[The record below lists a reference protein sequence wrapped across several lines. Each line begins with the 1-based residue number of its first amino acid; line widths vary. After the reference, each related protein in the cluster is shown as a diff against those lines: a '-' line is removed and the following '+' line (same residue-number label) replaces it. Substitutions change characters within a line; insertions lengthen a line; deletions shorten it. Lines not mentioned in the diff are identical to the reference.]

1 VEARYT
7 YRLRVNA
14 EQARLLQGV
23 FDVTRFV
30 WNQTLGRWSDLWRY
44 EGERLSYGEASAD
57 LTDLRQTFDWLGE
70 QPHVPQQQVIRA
82 LYKAISAFFDKKNP
96 AGRPKFKR
104 KGRHATAEWTKN
116 GFKVTGTGLGLTG
129 DRLSVATSAGRVELR
144 VVWPRPLPSPS
155 GMVTVYRDAV
165 GRWWASF
172 TVKVEA
178 ERLPASGRT
187 TGLDLGLD
195 VYATTEFPDADVEN
209 PRHARRAAKA
219 LARSQRN
226 AGRKQKGS
234 KNRAKAVRAQAS
246 LHATVANRRADF
258 THKAA
263 RQLARTFDRIG
274 VEDLKVKNMS
284 RRGKGRRKAGLNRA
298 IADAGWRQFL
308 STLDWQAR
316 KAGRQVVHIDPRN
329 TSQTCSGC
337 GAKAKRRLG
346 LADRIFACEAC
357 GLVLDRDRNAARNL
371 NPGRLGCSYRV
382 STGDDVDKTS
392 DPAGDLAA

>member
-7 YRLRVNA
+7 YRLRVKA
-14 EQARLLQGV
+14 EQARLLQEV

-44 EGERLSYGEASAD
+44 EGERLSYGEASAE

-70 QPHVPQQQVIRA
+70 QPNVPQQQVIRA
-82 LYKAISAFFDKKNP
+82 LYRSISDFFDKRNP

-104 KGRHATAEWTKN
+104 KGRHATAQWTKN
-116 GFKVTGTGLGLTG
+116 GFKVTGTGLGFPG
-129 DRLSVATSAGRVELR
+129 DCLSVATSSGRIELR
-144 VVWPRPLPSPS
+144 VVWSRPLPSVP
-155 GMVTVYRDAV
+155 GLVTIYRDPV

-172 TVKVEA
+172 TVKVEP
-178 ERLPASGRT
+178 EWLPASGRT

-195 VYATTEFPDADVEN
+195 TYATTEFPDADVAN
-209 PRHARRAAKA
+209 PRFARRAAKA

-226 AGRKQKGS
+226 TARRQKGS
-234 KNRAKAVRAQAS
+234 KNRAKAVRGQAKV
-246 LHATVANRRADF
+246 HAKVANRRADF

-263 RQLARTFDRIG
+263 RKLARAFDRIG
-274 VEDLKVKNMS
+274 VEDLKIRNMS

-298 IADAGWRQFL
+298 IADAGWRRFL

-316 KAGRQVVHIDPRN
+316 KAGREVIYIDPRN

-337 GAKAKRRLG
+337 GAKAKRPLG
-346 LADRIFACEAC
+346 LAERIFA
-357 GLVLDRDRNAARNL
+357 
-371 NPGRLGCSYRV
+371 
-382 STGDDVDKTS
+382 
-392 DPAGDLAA
+392 